1 MNNYYITGGM
11 VLTVNGEN
19 IFLSTAVINELH
31 RQENIQWGRDITA
44 NYSGDFDKAFEDITD
59 KEFEDIAESLEERM
73 LNNNGDMELEAIKD
87 VLGLE

>member
-1 MNNYYITGGM
+1 MNKYYINGGM
-11 VLTVNGEN
+11 NLKVDGKD

-31 RQENIQWGRDITA
+31 RQENIQWGKDITA

-59 KEFEDIAESLEERM
+59 DEFEAIADSLEERM

-87 VLGLE
+87 ALGLD